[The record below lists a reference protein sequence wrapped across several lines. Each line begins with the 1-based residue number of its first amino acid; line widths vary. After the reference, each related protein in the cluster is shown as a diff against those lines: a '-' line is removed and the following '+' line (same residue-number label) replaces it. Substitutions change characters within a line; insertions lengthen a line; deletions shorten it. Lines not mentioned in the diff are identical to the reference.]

1 MAPKKKEPKTPKKQE
16 APPKAAPKKAA
27 AAPAKKGGSG
37 TGYVPEN
44 ILKKQARDA
53 KVLKALVEARAKA
66 KKDRA
71 AARKVAAE
79 NAEKYHK
86 EYTAAD
92 AALVK
97 AKRDAKAAGSF
108 YVEGEPKVA
117 FVIRI
122 KG

>member
-1 MAPKKKEPKTPKKQE
+1 MPPKKAPKTPKKE
-16 APPKAAPKKAA
+16 APPAKAAPKAK
-27 AAPAKKGGSG
+27 APAGGKKSSGSK
-37 TGYVPEN
+37 YVPEN

-53 KVLKALVEARAKA
+53 KVLKALADSRAKA

-71 AARKVAAE
+71 AARKVASD

>member
-1 MAPKKKEPKTPKKQE
+1 MPPKKNPKTPKKE
-16 APPKAAPKKAA
+16 APAPAKKA
-27 AAPAKKGGSG
+27 AAPAKKAAGGGSK
-37 TGYVPEN
+37 YVPEN

-53 KVLKALVEARAKA
+53 KVLKALADSRAKA

-71 AARKVAAE
+71 EARKVAAA

-92 AALVK
+92 EALIK
-97 AKRDAKAAGSF
+97 AKRDAKAKGSF
-108 YVEGEPKVA
+108 YVEAEPKVA